1 MLSHEIR
8 NTAQYFTDRSTA
20 MLLLPP
26 LATAGIAIV
35 LTRYAERV
43 EKLEAAIRCGLPEDV
58 INLAEL
64 LHQSG
69 VRRGVAPNPKN
80 GGDAA

>member
-1 MLSHEIR
+1 MLSREIR
-8 NTAQYFTDRSTA
+8 NTAQYFAARSTA

-26 LATAGIAIV
+26 LATAGIAVV
-35 LTRYAERV
+35 LEKYAERV
-43 EKLEAAIRCGLPEDV
+43 EKLEAANGCGLPEDV

-69 VRRGVAPNPKN
+69 VRRGVIPNPKN